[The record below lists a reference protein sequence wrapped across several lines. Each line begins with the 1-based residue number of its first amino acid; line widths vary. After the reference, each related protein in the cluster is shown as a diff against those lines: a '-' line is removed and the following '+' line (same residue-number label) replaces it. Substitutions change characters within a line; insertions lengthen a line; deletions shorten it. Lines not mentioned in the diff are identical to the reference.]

1 MKRHLLTLAGT
12 FGLLLAVASVHA
24 RIAGAQSNLPTT
36 QPATSAGPGSN
47 AAVPGDVIA
56 VGPPALTRQA
66 ADSALDF
73 IAFTASEVRHVKNME
88 IDQAMRD
95 KWATYLA
102 VRYPMLAPA
111 DRMWFA
117 SAPDTMAALRAD
129 WPRIGWVN
137 RMTVRQHWAEAMPG
151 ILQFVA
157 PVVLTSQEGAS
168 RQSLAWHLGDMIRQQ
183 QLINLVR
190 QQQQSAATARDL
202 AVQKELFNNGARS
215 ITLQTGMQSMANDTI
230 NLMHSYSH

>member
-1 MKRHLLTLAGT
+1 MKHLLITLTGT
-12 FGLLLAVASVHA
+12 LSLLLAVASANAQV
-24 RIAGAQSNLPTT
+24 AGSPSNVPVPS
-36 QPATSAGPGSN
+36 PATSAGQTST

-56 VGPPALTRQA
+56 VGPPVLTRQA

-73 IAFTASEVRHVKNME
+73 VAFTVSEVRHVKGME

-111 DRMWFA
+111 DRAWFA
-117 SAPDTMAALRAD
+117 SAPETMATLRAD

-137 RMTVRQHWAEAMPG
+137 RMTVRQRWAEAMPG

-168 RQSLAWHLGDMIRQQ
+168 RQSLARHLGDMIRQQ
-183 QLINLVR
+183 QLINLV

-215 ITLQTGMQSMANDTI
+215 ITLQTGMQNMANDTI